1 MTDEQLEKRI
11 SDAFAGAVPDVF
23 DEIMEDIQKENA
35 GKGEKTSPKKRSA
48 KRNLIKIITAIAI
61 AAAVILTVIGVS
73 ASRAE
78 SVLAAT
84 VSLDVNPGIEICV
97 NKKHKVLSVDPT
109 TDDAR
114 EIIGDMDFKGTSLD
128 VTVNALVG
136 AMLSKGYLSDMA
148 NSILISVDSA
158 DSKEAVDLQNR
169 LLGEINA
176 FLENDDYKAA
186 ILSQTISDNAEL
198 KKLTEDRK
206 SVV

>member
-73 ASRAE
+73 ASRAD

-84 VSLDVNPGIEICV
+84 VSLDVNPGIEI
-97 NKKHKVLSVDPT
+97 
-109 TDDAR
+109 
-114 EIIGDMDFKGTSLD
+114 
-128 VTVNALVG
+128 
-136 AMLSKGYLSDMA
+136 
-148 NSILISVDSA
+148 
-158 DSKEAVDLQNR
+158 
-169 LLGEINA
+169 LL
-176 FLENDDYKAA
+176 FCC
-186 ILSQTISDNAEL
+186 
-198 KKLTEDRK
+198 
-206 SVV
+206 